1 MSLAAIAAGPASAR
15 ALADGLAAGRFTSRA
30 LAEAFLERIVADR
43 TIHAVCT
50 LEAERARRTADAAD
64 ARRAAGESLGPLDGL
79 PITLK
84 DAIRVAGS
92 KTTYGLRMY
101 RGYIPRTST
110 RAAASIEARGA
121 VLLGR
126 TAVPTGSF
134 DWNGTNGF
142 MPPCTNPHDP
152 SRSPGGSSAGAAA
165 AVAAGLSALDIGTDV
180 AGSIRVPC
188 HFCGVAGLRVTDG
201 WLPIDDLGPE
211 GLPVAYA
218 HLVTPGPIARDVADL
233 TLVLDAWAADFPV
246 SERPLGSG
254 PLAATWSFGGL
265 EASTRT
271 RAAMERWLADRGAVE
286 AAPEVDADELFRD
299 WGMLVGFEFAR
310 GMPWYARSTPTRWAY
325 GRFAVHPR
333 LGAGPLTDSFRRG
346 LVASARSYEA
356 ALERLAGARLVVD
369 AFFERHRALVM
380 PICPD
385 SAPPLA
391 LAGRAIDGV
400 SYSRWHGM
408 FTCPTANFG
417 TPALSIPL
425 PVDGMPIGL
434 QIHGPRFSDRALVAA
449 FSE

>member
-1 MSLAAIAAGPASAR
+1 
-15 ALADGLAAGRFTSRA
+15 
-30 LAEAFLERIVADR
+30 
-43 TIHAVCT
+43 
-50 LEAERARRTADAAD
+50 
-64 ARRAAGESLGPLDGL
+64 
-79 PITLK
+79 
-84 DAIRVAGS
+84 
-92 KTTYGLRMY
+92 
-101 RGYIPRTST
+101 
-110 RAAASIEARGA
+110 
-121 VLLGR
+121 
-126 TAVPTGSF
+126 
-134 DWNGTNGF
+134 
-142 MPPCTNPHDP
+142 
-152 SRSPGGSSAGAAA
+152 
-165 AVAAGLSALDIGTDV
+165 
-180 AGSIRVPC
+180 
-188 HFCGVAGLRVTDG
+188 
-201 WLPIDDLGPE
+201 
-211 GLPVAYA
+211 
-218 HLVTPGPIARDVADL
+218 
-233 TLVLDAWAADFPV
+233 V